1 MCRYLL
7 FTHYGRSNPYYVIV
21 SPQKTKFIDLI
32 HFTRRYLMAKGMFV
46 VGVFVELQTRR
57 RAPAGTGDN
66 LYDGSFTAA
75 TSRAQN

>member
-1 MCRYLL
+1 MCRQLL
-7 FTHYGRSNPYYVIV
+7 FTHIGRSNPYYVIV

-32 HFTRRYLMAKGMFV
+32 YFTRRYLVAKGMFA
-46 VGVFVELQTRR
+46 VFVERPTRR